1 MLKVFQQLAVRFLE
15 PLQRAATSLGAEFV
29 DVVLY
34 DAKPLETNAA
44 NVNISATYMMRTEK
58 STDECCRVK

>member
-1 MLKVFQQLAVRFLE
+1 MLKVFQQLGVRFLE

-44 NVNISATYMMRTEK
+44 NVKISATYMMRRR
-58 STDECCRVK
+58 SLLMSVVG